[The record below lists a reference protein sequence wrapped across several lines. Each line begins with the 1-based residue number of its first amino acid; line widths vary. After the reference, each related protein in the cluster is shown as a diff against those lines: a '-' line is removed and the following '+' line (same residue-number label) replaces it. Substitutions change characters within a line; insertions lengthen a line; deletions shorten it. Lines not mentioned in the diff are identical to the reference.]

1 MRFPSIRNATDRR
14 GNEKEEARAEHEPP
28 PPRAG
33 SSPRHRPDVK
43 LGTLCESAASA
54 AFRNFPEV
62 CRCGAVEPFK
72 FDCLQGFT
80 G

>member
-1 MRFPSIRNATDRR
+1 MLRIGV

-43 LGTLCESAASA
+43 PGTLCESAASA

-62 CRCGAVEPFK
+62 AERTAVPLWRIRQFI
-72 FDCLQGFT
+72 FDCHQGFN

>member
-33 SSPRHRPDVK
+33 SSPRHRPDV
-43 LGTLCESAASA
+43 
-54 AFRNFPEV
+54 
-62 CRCGAVEPFK
+62 
-72 FDCLQGFT
+72 
-80 G
+80 